1 MTNHLQNAV
10 TVITGAASG
19 IGAASA
25 RRLAASGAKLVLG
38 DLDEDGLKKVVSDIK
53 DAGGTASYKLTDVA
67 SYEAFEALVAFAEE
81 TYGPV
86 DILVNNAGLMLF
98 SYWEERAI
106 ADWDKMIDVNLRGY
120 LHGIAAV
127 LPTMT
132 KRKAGRIINMDSV
145 AGHRAGEAGGVY
157 AATKFFIQGMTE
169 SLRKEVGVSSGI
181 QVGMVSPG
189 VIDTG
194 WPHKLRDGKAKDVAV
209 DLSKGS
215 IKPEAVAEA
224 VAFALNQPKGVA
236 INEIIVAP
244 VDQAW

>member
-1 MTNHLQNAV
+1 MSRLDNAV
-10 TVITGAASG
+10 TIITGAASG
-19 IGAASA
+19 IGAATA
-25 RRLAASGAKLVLG
+25 RRLAQAGARLVLG
-38 DLDEDGLKKVVSDIK
+38 DVDQEGLGTLVAEIEQ
-53 DAGGTASYKLTDVA
+53 AGGTATSKITDVA
-67 SYEAFEALVAFAEE
+67 SFEAFEALVAHAEA

-98 SYWEERAI
+98 SYWKERAL
-106 ADWDKMIDVNLRGY
+106 ADWDKMIDVNIRGY

-127 LPTMT
+127 LPTMLE
-132 KRKAGRIINMDSV
+132 RKSGRIINMDSV
-145 AGHRAGEAGGVY
+145 AGHRTGEAGGVY

-169 SLRKEVGVSSGI
+169 SLRKEVGVAAGI

-194 WPHKLRDGKAKDVAV
+194 WPQKLREGDAKDVAV
-209 DLSKGS
+209 DLAKGA

-224 VAFALNQPKGVA
+224 VAFALNQPEGVA